1 MVNPIQ
7 CNCEKTTKGL
17 ITMFEE
23 IITSNEVKFNELEK
37 KVFKFV
43 CFFGCLIIKL
53 MLEAYDRK
61 LMDTRDKKKYRHK
74 GLRET
79 SVNTVMGE
87 IKYKRVMYEVKEEGI
102 TKTVYLLD
110 EKLNISIEGKVSS
123 NLAEKVIE
131 VVPITDSY
139 RKAETAIN
147 ETTNTSLSHEKI
159 RSMVIKLGD
168 EITKKEKEERK
179 LLDKN
184 QLIGG
189 LRKTTALFEEADGL
203 WINLQ
208 GKDRKEGLE
217 KNKKKAEK
225 EKKEFNSKMK
235 IKTELKL
242 HVMYEG
248 WKKDDS
254 RHSLVNKQYIAGI
267 MKPKEISKL
276 RDARVFTQYD
286 ESKIKLRVTN
296 GDGAKWTKGTTAK
309 GGIYQKDQ
317 FHIMQE
323 IVRDVPKEYRNIII
337 ELINKKEYKKIPQAI
352 EGLKRE
358 LGGEVKAVKKL
369 NKLQSYLSNDLE
381 RYQDLVEV
389 PKAPEGIEYRNMG
402 TQESQ
407 IFSMLKNRF
416 CSGRKAFGKHGA
428 NGLAKICV
436 LHEKFKID
444 ELEEP
449 IPIDTSVEDWIKEIE
464 ENVRKNKTR
473 ADSFIATEHHQEGIA
488 AHISHIENSFINEIL
503 KYKEINEIKAI
514 Y

>member
-1 MVNPIQ
+1 
-7 CNCEKTTKGL
+7 
-17 ITMFEE
+17 MFDK
-23 IITSNEVKFNELEK
+23 IITSDEVKFNELEK

-43 CFFGCLIIKL
+43 CFLGCLIIKM
-53 MLEAYDRK
+53 MLESYDKK
-61 LMDTRDKKKYRHK
+61 LMNARDKRKYRHK

-87 IKYKRVMYEVKEEGI
+87 IKYKRVMYEVQEEGI
-102 TKTVYLLD
+102 KKTIYLLD
-110 EKLNISIEGKVSS
+110 EKLKISVEGKVSS
-123 NLAEKVIE
+123 NLVEKVVE
-131 VVPITDSY
+131 TVPITDSY
-139 RKAETAIN
+139 RKAEEVIDT
-147 ETTNTSLSHEKI
+147 TTNTSLSHEKI
-159 RSMVIKLGD
+159 RNMIVKIGD
-168 EITKKEKEERK
+168 KIANKEKEERK

-184 QLIGG
+184 QLIAG
-189 LRKTTALFEEADGL
+189 LKEITALFEEADGL

-208 GKDRKEGLE
+208 GKDRKERLE

-225 EKKEFNSKMK
+225 ENKEFNPKMK

-248 WKKDDS
+248 WKKDDP

-267 MKPKEISKL
+267 MKPKEIAKL
-276 RDARVFTQYD
+276 RDARVYSQYD

-323 IVRDVPKEYRNIII
+323 IVRDVPKEYRNIFV
-337 ELINKKEYKKIPQAI
+337 ELINKKEFEKIQPAI
-352 EGLKRE
+352 DGLKYE
-358 LGGEVKAVKKL
+358 LGGEYQGIKKL
-369 NKLQSYLSNDLE
+369 NRLESYLSSDLE

-407 IFSMLKNRF
+407 IFSKLKKRF
-416 CSGRKAFGKHGA
+416 CSGRKAFGIHGA
-428 NGLAKICV
+428 NALSKVCV
-436 LHEKFKID
+436 LSEKFKVEDI
-444 ELEEP
+444 ETP

-464 ENVRKNKTR
+464 NNVKINKQHRANRKETEENKNIKN
-473 ADSFIATEHHQEGIA
+473 II
-488 AHISHIENSFINEIL
+488 INSKFM
-503 KYKEINEIKAI
+503 KEIMKMKEFSEMRCSF
-514 Y
+514 